1 MFLFQ
6 TDCFH
11 EVFSL
16 IPVLWWRMCSLCFLL
31 EPARGSYSIFCVS
44 CMDGLIPFKNAWPTL
59 ASVFILVSMLSGE
72 DTLCLLVSMLSV
84 EDTVC
89 ILVSPRRFQFQDEVT
104 RLRPCWFGDTMVCFL
119 LTGIKQEVNWIV
131 ICCST
136 AGVTHEPCDP
146 VKGMK
151 VRGWFRRTGGVG
163 GQWRHHREDR
173 WTNE

>member
-1 MFLFQ
+1 MFYSVTLYVYKNIIIFLLTALFMFLFQ

-89 ILVSPRRFQFQDEVT
+89 ILVSTERFHFQGEVT

-119 LTGIKQEVNWIV
+119 WDQ
-131 ICCST
+131 
-136 AGVTHEPCDP
+136 
-146 VKGMK
+146 
-151 VRGWFRRTGGVG
+151 TGG
-163 GQWRHHREDR
+163 ELDC
-173 WTNE
+173 NML